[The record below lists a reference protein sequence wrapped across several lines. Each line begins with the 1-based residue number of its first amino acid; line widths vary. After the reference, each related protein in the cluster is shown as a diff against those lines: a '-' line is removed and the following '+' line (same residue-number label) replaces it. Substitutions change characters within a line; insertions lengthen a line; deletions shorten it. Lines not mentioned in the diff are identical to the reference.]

1 MKIQAL
7 KSFTT
12 ADLSLSLGV
21 GWVAEVGNDLANQ
34 LISDGLAEEY
44 KQLVPTENIS
54 ITENGTVNVAQY
66 ENAVVNVGI
75 YTVSY
80 NVNGGTGTITD
91 VTVIAG
97 NSITLND
104 GSSLTAP
111 GGKTFSGWATT
122 SEAEESDV
130 TSPYTPHEN
139 TTLYAVWVNG
149 E

>member
-21 GWVAEVGNDLANQ
+21 GWVAEVDNDLANQ

-44 KQLVPTENIS
+44 KQLVPTGNIS

-111 GGKTFSGWATT
+111 EGKTFSGWARRNK
-122 SEAEESDV
+122 
-130 TSPYTPHEN
+130 PIYT
-139 TTLYAVWVNG
+139 A
-149 E
+149 

>member
-21 GWVAEVGNDLANQ
+21 GWVAEVDNDLANQ

-44 KQLVPTENIS
+44 KQLVPTGNIS

-75 YTVSY
+75 YKD
-80 NVNGGTGTITD
+80 I
-91 VTVIAG
+91 
-97 NSITLND
+97 
-104 GSSLTAP
+104 
-111 GGKTFSGWATT
+111 SG
-122 SEAEESDV
+122 EI
-130 TSPYTPHEN
+130 
-139 TTLYAVWVNG
+139 YAVKPNCSHLGCLLSWNNLDKTWDCPCHGSRFDYMGRNIYEPAIKNLEKIVYKK
-149 E
+149 